1 MVSKFL
7 YARKFVGTDDV
18 MKENIVAKFDDSF
31 ALEVM
36 FRTMKDLL
44 VLVI

>member
-1 MVSKFL
+1 MP
-7 YARKFVGTDDV
+7 RKFVGTDNV
-18 MKENIVAKFDDSF
+18 IKENIVARFDDSF
-31 ALEVM
+31 ALSSM